1 MKNLHRLASLFSLA
15 WIAAVIANPVAH
27 AEGDISGIWRA
38 ERWQSQVLPEEP
50 MFSPAGQEA
59 QRNFDTS
66 ADPYLRCI
74 VYMPRAMIAWTSS
87 SLEIIQS
94 EERVWILFEAYHQV
108 RRIFLDGRP
117 PPGGVGATWLGH
129 STGHWE
135 GDTLVVETTGLRGDT
150 SYFWEGLP
158 LSESTRLIE
167 RFTRLDEATLEIRM
181 TVTDPVNYLEPWE
194 TRHVFSLHPDAHFY
208 EYECDRIAQ

>member
-1 MKNLHRLASLFSLA
+1 MCLFV
-15 WIAAVIANPVAH
+15 WVAVMTANSAVH
-27 AEGDISGIWRA
+27 AQGDISGIWRA

-50 MFSPAGQEA
+50 MFSAAGREA
-59 QRNFDTS
+59 QSNFDTS
-66 ADPYLRCI
+66 DDPYLRCI
-74 VYMPRAMIAWTSS
+74 VYMPRAMLAWAPTSI
-87 SLEIIQS
+87 EIIQS
-94 EERVWILFEAYHQV
+94 EERVWVLFEAYHQV

-117 PPGGVGATWLGH
+117 PPEGVGATWLGH
-129 STGHWE
+129 STGHLE
-135 GDTLVVETTGLRGDT
+135 GDVLVVETTDLRAA

-181 TVTDPVNYLEPWE
+181 TVNDPVNYLEPWE

-208 EYECDRIAQ
+208 EYECDRVAQ

>member
-1 MKNLHRLASLFSLA
+1 MKGLYRLAPLCSLLWVA
-15 WIAAVIANPVAH
+15 VMAASSAVH
-27 AEGDISGIWRA
+27 AQGTISGIWRA
-38 ERWQSQVLPEEP
+38 ERLQSQVLPVDP
-50 MFSPAGQEA
+50 MFSAAGREA
-59 QRNFDTS
+59 QNNFDTS
-66 ADPYLRCI
+66 VDPYLRCI
-74 VYMPRAMIAWTSS
+74 VYMPRAMLAWAPTSI
-87 SLEIIQS
+87 EIIQS
-94 EERVWILFEAYHQV
+94 EERVWVLFEAYHQV

-117 PPGGVGATWLGH
+117 PPEGVGATWLGH

-135 GDTLVVETTGLRGDT
+135 GEVLVVETTGLRAA

-167 RFTRLDEATLEIRM
+167 RFTRLDEATLEVRM

-208 EYECDRIAQ
+208 EYECDRVVQ

>member
-1 MKNLHRLASLFSLA
+1 MRGLNRLAPLCSLL
-15 WIAAVIANPVAH
+15 WVVVMAASSAAH
-27 AEGDISGIWRA
+27 AQGNISGIWRA
-38 ERWQSQVLPEEP
+38 ERLQSQVLPEAP
-50 MFSPAGQEA
+50 MFSPAGRQS

-66 ADPYLRCI
+66 VDPYLRCI
-74 VYMPRAMIAWTSS
+74 VYMPRAMLAWAPTSI
-87 SLEIIQS
+87 EIIQS
-94 EERVWILFEAYHQV
+94 EERVWVLFEAYHQV

-117 PPGGVGATWLGH
+117 PPEGVGATWLGH
-129 STGHWE
+129 SAGHWE
-135 GDTLVVETTGLRGDT
+135 GDVLVVETTGLRAA

-167 RFTRLDEATLEIRM
+167 RFTRLDEATLEVRM

-208 EYECDRIAQ
+208 EYECDRVVQ